1 MSDLIPVEAI
11 ANKIYVIR
19 SHKVMLDRDLAELY
33 QVETRILT
41 QAVRRNIKRF
51 PDDFMFVLKEREFS
65 LLISQSVISKTT
77 GRGGTRKPPMVF
89 TEQGVAMLSS
99 VLKSERAIEV
109 NIAIMRAFVRMR
121 ELLATNKKLAQKLGE
136 LEKRLTEHDENFQIV
151 FEAIRQLLEDDEKPK
166 RKIGF

>member
-19 SHKVMLDRDLAELY
+19 SHKVMLERDLAELY

-51 PDDFMFVLKEREFS
+51 PDDFMFVLKEREFN

-99 VLKSERAIEV
+99 VMSRDG
-109 NIAIMRAFVRMR
+109 RMQR
-121 ELLATNKKLAQKLGE
+121 EQDAQKQLV
-136 LEKRLTEHDENFQIV
+136 EKRASHRGQYRHHACLC
-151 FEAIRQLLEDDEKPK
+151 AYA
-166 RKIGF
+166 